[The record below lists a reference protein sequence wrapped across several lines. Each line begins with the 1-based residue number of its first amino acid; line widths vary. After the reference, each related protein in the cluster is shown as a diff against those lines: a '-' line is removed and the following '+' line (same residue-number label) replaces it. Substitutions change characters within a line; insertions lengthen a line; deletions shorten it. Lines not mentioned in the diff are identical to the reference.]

1 MIPSRWNRRVRT
13 TRRSLTSARA
23 AGLAIGVFAASGCV
37 PFVAGCGRQPSPTAP
52 DVNPGV
58 SSSLPA
64 GQTHIR
70 GSVSDTVRRPLPG
83 ALVAV
88 LDGPLAG
95 TTKLTDAEGKFE
107 LTGTAAGTATLRV
120 SRDGFQTKTQ
130 SVSWRTPT
138 SGVGVDGFIRL
149 DTLEPP
155 IGLDP
160 GDYTLTIAI
169 DLATAVD
176 HPGIP
181 KAPCA
186 GFPVN
191 LASFTYQVQILE
203 GNSGRY
209 VRADNRPLHF
219 EALFGFSVAGRFVGF
234 EIDHGIPHD
243 FPGFRFLNI
252 IGVAP
257 TIEPAVATGSSVSI
271 PFYGEFRYC
280 EMTSPRG
287 IYNDC
292 SQVPAEQIVDYHSC
306 TSDHARMVFTRR

>member
-1 MIPSRWNRRVRT
+1 MSKARNIFVR
-13 TRRSLTSARA
+13 SAIVTCGCTFIA
-23 AGLAIGVFAASGCV
+23 LAF
-37 PFVAGCGRQPSPTAP
+37 GCGDRPSPSPTAP

-58 SSSLPA
+58 SSSPPA

-70 GSVSDTVRRPLPG
+70 GSVSDTVGRPLPG

-107 LTGTAAGTATLRV
+107 LTGTAAGAATLRV
-120 SRDGFQTKTQ
+120 SLDGFQTKTQ

-191 LASFTYQVQILE
+191 LASFTYRVQIVE
-203 GNSGRY
+203 GNYGRY
-209 VRADNRPLHF
+209 VRANNRPSL
-219 EALFGFSVAGRFVGF
+219 
-234 EIDHGIPHD
+234 
-243 FPGFRFLNI
+243 
-252 IGVAP
+252 
-257 TIEPAVATGSSVSI
+257 
-271 PFYGEFRYC
+271 
-280 EMTSPRG
+280 
-287 IYNDC
+287 
-292 SQVPAEQIVDYHSC
+292 
-306 TSDHARMVFTRR
+306 

>member
-37 PFVAGCGRQPSPTAP
+37 LVAGCGRQPSPTAP

-95 TTKLTDAEGKFE
+95 TTTLTDAEGKFE

-120 SRDGFQTKTQ
+120 SLDGFQTKTQ
-130 SVSWRTPT
+130 SVAWRTST
-138 SGVGVDGFIRL
+138 SGAGVDGFIQL

-155 IGLDP
+155 IGLEP

-169 DLATAVD
+169 DLVTATD
-176 HPGIP
+176 TRGIP
-181 KAPCA
+181 QAPCA
-186 GFPVN
+186 GFPVK
-191 LASFTYQVQILE
+191 LASFNYRVQILE
-203 GNSGRY
+203 GTSGRY
-209 VRADNRPLHF
+209 VRADNRPLHH

-234 EIDHGIPHD
+234 EIDHGIPED

-252 IGVAP
+252 LGVAP
-257 TIEPAVATGSSVSI
+257 TRESPVATGSSLSI
-271 PFYGEFRYC
+271 PFNGEFRYC
-280 EMTSPRG
+280 ELKSARG

-292 SQVPAEQIVDYHSC
+292 SQVPSEQIVDYHSC

>member
-1 MIPSRWNRRVRT
+1 MAKESHGRPTVVLGACAWVLIAFAVACGGRPS
-13 TRRSLTSARA
+13 
-23 AGLAIGVFAASGCV
+23 
-37 PFVAGCGRQPSPTAP
+37 PSPTAP

-58 SSSLPA
+58 SSSPPA

-95 TTKLTDAEGKFE
+95 TTKLTDAEGNFE
-107 LTGTAAGTATLRV
+107 LTGTATGAATLRV

-138 SGVGVDGFIRL
+138 SGVGVDGFIQL

-181 KAPCA
+181 NAPCA
-186 GFPVN
+186 GFPVH
-191 LASFTYQVQILE
+191 LASFTYRVQILE
-203 GNSGRY
+203 GNYGRY
-209 VRADNRPLHF
+209 VRDENRPLHLGD
-219 EALFGFSVAGRFVGF
+219 LFGFSVAGRFVGF
-234 EIDHGIPHD
+234 EIDLGIPHD

-252 IGVAP
+252 YGVAP
-257 TIEPAVATGSSVSI
+257 TSEPAFATGSSLSI

-280 EMTSPRG
+280 ELKSARG
-287 IYNDC
+287 RYNDC

-306 TSDHARMVFTRR
+306 TSDHATMVFTPR

>member
-1 MIPSRWNRRVRT
+1 MSQARHMFVRT
-13 TRRSLTSARA
+13 AVVTC
-23 AGLAIGVFAASGCV
+23 GCV
-37 PFVAGCGRQPSPTAP
+37 LMAFAFGCGDRPSPSPTAP

-58 SSSLPA
+58 SSSPPA

-120 SRDGFQTKTQ
+120 SLDGFQTKTQ
-130 SVSWRTPT
+130 SVSWRTST
-138 SGVGVDGFIRL
+138 SGAGVDGFIQL

-169 DLATAVD
+169 DLAAAVD

-181 KAPCA
+181 KAPARDSPSISHRSPIGCRFWRGVPA
-186 GFPVN
+186 ATCSPITAP
-191 LASFTYQVQILE
+191 LILRRC
-203 GNSGRY
+203 SGSPSR
-209 VRADNRPLHF
+209 D
-219 EALFGFSVAGRFVGF
+219 
-234 EIDHGIPHD
+234 
-243 FPGFRFLNI
+243 
-252 IGVAP
+252 
-257 TIEPAVATGSSVSI
+257 GSSGSRSI
-271 PFYGEFRYC
+271 TESPT
-280 EMTSPRG
+280 TSL
-287 IYNDC
+287 D
-292 SQVPAEQIVDYHSC
+292 SAS
-306 TSDHARMVFTRR
+306 

>member
-1 MIPSRWNRRVRT
+1 MSKARHVFVR
-13 TRRSLTSARA
+13 SAIVMCGYA
-23 AGLAIGVFAASGCV
+23 FIALAF
-37 PFVAGCGRQPSPTAP
+37 GCGDRPSPSPTAP

-58 SSSLPA
+58 SSPAPPA

-70 GSVSDTVRRPLPG
+70 GSVSDTVGRPLPG

-88 LDGPLAG
+88 LDGQLAG
-95 TTKLTDAEGKFE
+95 TTKTTDAEGKFE

-130 SVSWRTPT
+130 SVLWRTAT
-138 SGVGVDGFIRL
+138 SGAGVDGFIRL
-149 DTLEPP
+149 DALEPP
-155 IGLDP
+155 FGLDP

-181 KAPCA
+181 TAPCA
-186 GFPVN
+186 GFPAN
-191 LASFTYQVQILE
+191 LASFTYGVQILE
-203 GNSGRY
+203 GNYGRY

-219 EALFGFSVAGRFVGF
+219 GELFGFSVAGRFVGF

-252 IGVAP
+252 LGVAP
-257 TIEPAVATGSSVSI
+257 TSEPAFASGSSLSI

-280 EMTSPRG
+280 ELKSARG
-287 IYNDC
+287 GYNDC

-306 TSDHARMVFTRR
+306 TSDHATMVFTPR

>member
-1 MIPSRWNRRVRT
+1 MAKT
-13 TRRSLTSARA
+13 TH
-23 AGLAIGVFAASGCV
+23 GLPKGALGACGWVLMVFAV
-37 PFVAGCGRQPSPTAP
+37 GCGDRPSPSPTAP
-52 DVNPGV
+52 DVTPGV
-58 SSSLPA
+58 SSSPPA
-64 GQTHIR
+64 AQTHIR

-88 LDGPLAG
+88 LDGPFAG

-130 SVSWRTPT
+130 SVLWRTPT
-138 SGVGVDGFIRL
+138 SGAGVDGFIQL
-149 DTLEPP
+149 DTLEPS

-160 GDYTLTIAI
+160 GDYSLTIAI

-191 LASFTYQVQILE
+191 LASFTYRVQILE
-203 GNSGRY
+203 GNYGRY
-209 VRADNRPLHF
+209 VRDDSRPVPWG
-219 EALFGFSVAGRFVGF
+219 ELFGFSVAGRFVGF
-234 EIDHGIPHD
+234 EIEHGIRHD
-243 FPGFRFLNI
+243 FPGFRLLTI
-252 IGVAP
+252 GGVAP
-257 TIEPAVATGSSVSI
+257 TSEPAFATGASLSI
-271 PFYGEFRYC
+271 PFFGEFRYC
-280 EMTSPRG
+280 ELKSARG

-306 TSDHARMVFTRR
+306 SSDHATMMFTPR

>member
-1 MIPSRWNRRVRT
+1 V
-13 TRRSLTSARA
+13 
-23 AGLAIGVFAASGCV
+23 
-37 PFVAGCGRQPSPTAP
+37 SP
-52 DVNPGV
+52 
-58 SSSLPA
+58 PA
-64 GQTHIR
+64 TQTHIR
-70 GSVSDTVRRPLPG
+70 GSVSDTVLRPLPG
-83 ALVAV
+83 ALVTV

-107 LTGTAAGTATLRV
+107 LTGTAAGAATLRV
-120 SRDGFQTKTQ
+120 SLDGFQTKTQ

-138 SGVGVDGFIRL
+138 SLAGLDGFIRL

-169 DLATAVD
+169 DLATAVNET
-176 HPGIP
+176 GLP

-186 GFPVN
+186 GFPVD
-191 LASFTYQVQILE
+191 LASFTYRVQIGLVE
-203 GNSGRY
+203 GTDFRY
-209 VRADNRPLHF
+209 VRADNRPLHYP
-219 EALFGFSVAGRFVGF
+219 ELFWFSVAGRFVGF

-252 IGVAP
+252 FGAAP
-257 TIEPAVATGSSVSI
+257 TGVPASATASSLTI
-271 PFYGEFRYC
+271 PFYAGFRYC
-280 EMTSPRG
+280 EMTSARG

-306 TSDHARMVFTRR
+306 TSDHATMVFTKR

>member
-23 AGLAIGVFAASGCV
+23 AGLAIGLFAASGCV
-37 PFVAGCGRQPSPTAP
+37 LVAGCGRQPSPTAP

-120 SRDGFQTKTQ
+120 SLDGFQTKTQ
-130 SVSWRTPT
+130 SVSWRTST
-138 SGVGVDGFIRL
+138 GGAGVDGFIQL

-169 DLATAVD
+169 DLATAVG

-181 KAPCA
+181 QAPCA

-191 LASFTYQVQILE
+191 LASFTYRVQILE
-203 GNSGRY
+203 GTSGRY
-209 VRADNRPLHF
+209 VRADNRPLHY

-234 EIDHGIPHD
+234 EMDHGIPED
-243 FPGFRFLNI
+243 LPGFRFLNI
-252 IGVAP
+252 LGAAP
-257 TIEPAVATGSSVSI
+257 TNETPVATGSSFSI

-280 EMTSPRG
+280 ELKSARG

-292 SQVPAEQIVDYHSC
+292 SQVPSEQIVDYHSC
-306 TSDHARMVFTRR
+306 TSDRARMVFARR

>member
-13 TRRSLTSARA
+13 TRRSLTSVRA
-23 AGLAIGVFAASGCV
+23 AGLAIGVFAASGCI
-37 PFVAGCGRQPSPTAP
+37 PFVAGCGRQQSPTAP

-58 SSSLPA
+58 F
-64 GQTHIR
+64 HIR
-70 GSVSDTVRRPLPG
+70 GSVSDTVGRPLPG
-83 ALVAV
+83 ARIAV

-95 TTKLTDAEGKFE
+95 ATTLTDAEGKFE

-130 SVSWRTPT
+130 SVLWRTPT
-138 SGVGVDGFIRL
+138 GGVGVDGFIRL

-191 LASFTYQVQILE
+191 LASFTYRVQILE
-203 GNSGRY
+203 GTQGRY
-209 VRADNRPLHF
+209 VRADDRPLRF
-219 EALFGFSVAGRFVGF
+219 EGLFGFSVAGQFVGF
-234 EIDHGIPHD
+234 EIEGIPMD
-243 FPGFRFLNI
+243 FPGLRFLTIN
-252 IGVAP
+252 GVAP
-257 TIEPAVATGSSVSI
+257 TPEPAVATGSSVSI
-271 PFYGEFRYC
+271 PFNGEFRYA
-280 EMTSPRG
+280 S
-287 IYNDC
+287 
-292 SQVPAEQIVDYHSC
+292 
-306 TSDHARMVFTRR
+306 

>member
-1 MIPSRWNRRVRT
+1 MSKARHKFVR
-13 TRRSLTSARA
+13 SA
-23 AGLAIGVFAASGCV
+23 VVTCGCV
-37 PFVAGCGRQPSPTAP
+37 LMAFAFGCGDRPSPSPTAP
-52 DVNPGV
+52 DGNPGV

-120 SRDGFQTKTQ
+120 SLDGFQTKTQ
-130 SVSWRTPT
+130 SVSWRTST
-138 SGVGVDGFIRL
+138 SGAGVDGFIQL

-191 LASFTYQVQILE
+191 LASFTYRVQILE
-203 GNSGRY
+203 GTSGRY
-209 VRADNRPLHF
+209 VRADNRPLHY

-243 FPGFRFLNI
+243 FPGFGFLNI

-257 TIEPAVATGSSVSI
+257 TIEPAVATGSVSI

-280 EMTSPRG
+280 EMASPRG

>member
-23 AGLAIGVFAASGCV
+23 AGLAIGLFAASGCV
-37 PFVAGCGRQPSPTAP
+37 LVAGCGRQPSPTAP

-120 SRDGFQTKTQ
+120 SLDGFQTKTQ
-130 SVSWRTPT
+130 SVSWRTST
-138 SGVGVDGFIRL
+138 GGAGVDGFIQL

-169 DLATAVD
+169 DLATAVG

-181 KAPCA
+181 QAPCA

-191 LASFTYQVQILE
+191 LASFTYRVQILE
-203 GNSGRY
+203 GTSGRY
-209 VRADNRPLHF
+209 VRADNRPLHY

-234 EIDHGIPHD
+234 EIDHGIPED
-243 FPGFRFLNI
+243 LPGFRFLNI
-252 IGVAP
+252 GGAAP
-257 TIEPAVATGSSVSI
+257 TNEPPVATGSSFSI

-280 EMTSPRG
+280 ELKSARG

-292 SQVPAEQIVDYHSC
+292 SQVPSEQIVDYHSC
-306 TSDHARMVFTRR
+306 TSDRARMVFTRR